1 MLEINLLPVR
11 EARRKADLRQYFMQF
26 LLVLI
31 VVCGGVG
38 LFHSRLHDQ
47 IQRTEARVAQM
58 QSDIDKFK
66 PQLQQVEAFK
76 KRKSELQKKI
86 DIIDGLD
93 RARSGPVRVLYEVAS
108 RTPDRLW
115 LTGLSTKARQIKFQ
129 GQSLDNELVAVFL
142 RKLGESEYFAN
153 VDLHS
158 AKLSESRGLKLVRF
172 EITADLVD
180 GKLAEEAPAPKP
192 GRGAGKRGKK
202 GAAGGA
208 DAPAE
213 APAAEAPA
221 AEAASVARPAAQG

>member
-1 MLEINLLPVR
+1 MLQINLLPVR
-11 EARRKADLRQYFMQF
+11 EARRKADLRQYFMQL

-38 LFHSRLHDQ
+38 LFHSRMHDQ

-58 QSDIDKFK
+58 QSDIDQFK

-93 RARSGPVRVLYEVAS
+93 KARAGPVRVLYEIAS

-115 LTGLSTKARQIKFQ
+115 LTSLSTKGRQIRFQ
-129 GQSLDNELVAVFL
+129 GQSLDNELVAMFL
-142 RKLGESEYFAN
+142 RKLGESQYFAN
-153 VDLHS
+153 VDLNS
-158 AKLSESRGLKLVRF
+158 AKLAETRGLKLVRF
-172 EITADLVD
+172 EINADLVD
-180 GKLAEEAPAPKP
+180 GTPVEAAPAPKP
-192 GRGAGKRGKK
+192 ARGAGKKRGKQ

-213 APAAEAPA
+213 APAAEAASAVQPA
-221 AEAASVARPAAQG
+221 VQG